1 MKRTVLFLSLFTILA
16 LQSSSLL
23 ACPACEQQ
31 QASAF
36 TGITHG
42 ATPQGVWEYAI
53 ASVITAMTLLIAIAS
68 MKALMRGTLSLE
80 QSNEHIK
87 HTILDR

>member
-1 MKRTVLFLSLFTILA
+1 MKRISFLILSLLFA
-16 LQSSSLL
+16 LQSASLL

-42 ATPQGVWEYAI
+42 ATPQGAWEYAI
-53 ASVITAMTLLIAIAS
+53 VGVITAITLLVAIAS
-68 MKALMRGTLSLE
+68 TKAVMRGALSLE